1 MKKKPAILLVPPE
14 GSRVKIF
21 PIRLWMVILLILMVT
36 IGFAGFF
43 MPFDS
48 LTLTTQEQHQHKNLI
63 EQNKRLHQNIGAT
76 LRLLT
81 TLRENTG
88 RLEAKKEQA
97 LDLFGLPRPP
107 VRTSPKRQKVST
119 PAMEP
124 SALLSYLD
132 EREDFILAF
141 ATKASEGRNL
151 FETLPVNYPV
161 CASESIISRR
171 FGTGR
176 DPFTGK
182 DKMHYGVDFAAEIG
196 TPVRASAAG
205 TVTLVE
211 NDPIWGKRI
220 AITHAQGYRTV
231 YAHLG
236 TTRVVQGRSVRRGD
250 IIGTIGL
257 SGLTTGPHVHLELWH
272 QNRVLNPEEYFFQMN
287 SSSQLTMGN
296 K

>member
-1 MKKKPAILLVPPE
+1 MEKKSAILLVPPK
-14 GSRVKIF
+14 GSRVKVF
-21 PIRLWMVILLILMVT
+21 PIRPWMIILLILMT
-36 IGFAGFF
+36 AIGFAGFF

-48 LTLTTQEQHQHKNLI
+48 LTLTVQEQNQHKNLI
-63 EQNKRLHQNIGAT
+63 EQNERLHQNIGAT

-81 TLRENTG
+81 TLKDNTG

-107 VRTSPKRQKVST
+107 QRAPVKRQKTTT

-132 EREDFILAF
+132 EREDFILDF
-141 ATKASEGRNL
+141 ANRANQGRNL
-151 FETLPVNYPV
+151 FESLPVNYPV
-161 CASESIISRR
+161 CISESIISRR

-182 DKMHYGVDFAAEIG
+182 DKMHYGTDFAAEIG

-211 NDPIWGKRI
+211 NDPIWGRRI
-220 AITHAQGYRTV
+220 IITHAQGYRTV

-236 TTRVVQGRSVRRGD
+236 TTRVLQGRAVRRGD

-257 SGLTTGPHVHLELWH
+257 SGLTTGPHVHFELRH
-272 QNRVLNPEEYFFQMN
+272 NDKVLNPEEYFFEMH
-287 SSSQLTMGN
+287 SPSQLAMRN
-296 K
+296 